1 MSSLDLVLVGVIA
14 LASVLQAVGL
24 VIVAREGARMFRRL
38 DAFAE
43 RMGRELRPA
52 VTDLERASENFAEVS
67 DIAAV
72 QAHHLDAVVGEA
84 IERIERV
91 TDALRDVILPAAG
104 RLVAAAAAFR
114 GLRKVLQVL
123 RRRRG

>member
-1 MSSLDLVLVGVIA
+1 
-14 LASVLQAVGL
+14 
-24 VIVAREGARMFRRL
+24 
-38 DAFAE
+38 
-43 RMGRELRPA
+43 
-52 VTDLERASENFAEVS
+52 
-67 DIAAV
+67 V